1 MNTSRRKF
9 LQQSSLLAASTL
21 LAPHTLFA
29 QKKFD
34 PHAEVC
40 LKTFELAKKQGLPD
54 KSMNEIVAAIGQS
67 FVDAPYK
74 AHTLEGNQTE
84 KLVVNLKE
92 FDCVTFVEATLALAR
107 CVKMHK
113 MTFEEFK
120 RQLQFIRYRDG
131 IIDGYAS
138 RLHYFSDWIDNNVQ
152 KGVLKNMAPE
162 LQGVPYEKPIH
173 FMTRNRESY
182 KQLASEGVYQAITG
196 VETKLNLRRH
206 MYIPKSNVLAV
217 RDNILDGDIIGITT
231 AIEGLDITHTGF
243 ALRFMNY
250 QRFLHAPLSGQN
262 IQITKRTIVDYLG
275 QDEKRTGI
283 MVARPLDPEESIQ
296 QQ

>member
-1 MNTSRRKF
+1 MKTSRRDF
-9 LQQSSLLAASTL
+9 LRQSSLLAASTL
-21 LAPHTLFA
+21 LAPHAMFP

-34 PHAEVC
+34 PHAEIC
-40 LKTFELAKKQGLPD
+40 MRKFELAKKQGLPD
-54 KSMNEIVAAIGQS
+54 QSMNEIVAAIGRS
-67 FVDAPYK
+67 FLDAPYK
-74 AHTLEGNQTE
+74 AHTLEGNTTE

-92 FDCVTFVEATLALAR
+92 FDCVTFVEGTLALAR

-131 IIDGYAS
+131 VIEGYAS

-162 LQGVPYEKPIH
+162 LQGVPYEKRIH
-173 FMTRNRESY
+173 FMTTNRGSY
-182 KQLASEGVYQAITG
+182 TQLASDEVFDAIRG
-196 VETKLNLRRH
+196 VETELNLRRRT
-206 MYIPKSNVLAV
+206 YIPKSNLANV
-217 RDNILDGDIIGITT
+217 RDDILDGDIIGITT

-283 MVARPLDPEESIQ
+283 MVARPLDPVESIQ